1 MRWIVLLA
9 CLVCLNSYG
18 QLKDYT
24 IGPKGDTLNGVDKQ
38 GKKQGKWV
46 IRYDEIRGEPGFE
59 EEGEYKND
67 RKEGTWRKYTL
78 MSDLFGIENYHWGLK
93 DGVCQYFNLNGE
105 LVKEE
110 SWRAI
115 NPDKQ
120 YDTIDVEDPTNPD
133 HFNKIV
139 VKNDGSSLRNGTW
152 KFYDPAAGTVLKT
165 EFWRLG
171 KLEDSGDPLAA
182 KKGTDSLSST
192 KAKAKPKEVQDFE
205 KKNSG
210 RKKVKVRD
218 GTVSDN

>member
-1 MRWIVLLA
+1 
-9 CLVCLNSYG
+9 
-18 QLKDYT
+18 
-24 IGPKGDTLNGVDKQ
+24 
-38 GKKQGKWV
+38 
-46 IRYDEIRGEPGFE
+46 
-59 EEGEYKND
+59 
-67 RKEGTWRKYTL
+67 
-78 MSDLFGIENYHWGLK
+78 
-93 DGVCQYFNLNGE
+93 
-105 LVKEE
+105 
-110 SWRAI
+110 
-115 NPDKQ
+115 
-120 YDTIDVEDPTNPD
+120 
-133 HFNKIV
+133 V

-182 KKGTDSLSST
+182 KKGTDSLSSA